1 MTKIL
6 LIIFYSALTIT
17 ACSSAKNH
25 RSSNQIQQGID
36 GYVYKISGNLM
47 PMPGVT
53 PPKPNPLSTVV
64 YVYEAT
70 NIKDVNRNGTSAFY
84 LSVNKK
90 LIGTVQSDSTGHFII
105 ELPTGDYSLFTKVNN
120 LFYAN
125 NFDVNNN
132 IALIKVEEGK
142 ITSTVIKVDAGA
154 VY

>member
-1 MTKIL
+1 
-6 LIIFYSALTIT
+6 
-17 ACSSAKNH
+17 
-25 RSSNQIQQGID
+25 
-36 GYVYKISGNLM
+36 M

-53 PPKPNPLSTVV
+53 PPKPSPLSTVI
-64 YVYEAT
+64 YIYEAT
-70 NIKDVNRNGTSAFY
+70 NIKDVVRNGTSAFY

-90 LIGTVQSDSTGHFII
+90 LISTVQSDSTGHFII
-105 ELPTGDYSLFTKVNN
+105 ELPAGDYSLFTKVNN

-142 ITSTVIKVDAGA
+142 IASAVIKVDAGA

>member
-1 MTKIL
+1 MSKIL
-6 LIIFYSALTIT
+6 LIIFYSLLTFT
-17 ACSSAKNH
+17 SCSSAN
-25 RSSNQIQQGID
+25 NQKSPKTIQQGID

-53 PPKPNPLSTVV
+53 PPKPSPFSTIV
-64 YVYEAT
+64 YIYEAT
-70 NIKDVNRNGTSAFY
+70 NIKDVIRNGTSAFY

-90 LIGTVQSDSTGHFII
+90 LITTIQSDSTGHFTI
-105 ELPTGDYSLFTKVNN
+105 ELPAGSYSLFTKVNN

-125 NFDVNNN
+125 SFDVNNN

-142 ITSTVIKVDAGA
+142 ITSAVIKVDAGA